1 MHYAIKK
8 TGKSIQNLY
17 SKKIMDTGNELK
29 KISELYKS
37 DKLEHGYIDIY
48 DSYFKK
54 IKDNELKILEIG
66 IADGKSL
73 LTWSDYF
80 KNSTIIGIDIHKID
94 IIQNKLNRKNIK
106 IYQGSQSDNIFI
118 KKIIYQYGNFDIIID
133 DGSHLTKDVKK
144 SFHLLFPSLNNNGLY
159 IVEDMQTSYNHFFGG
174 NPFDLKYSNSHMN
187 FFKNLTDRLNYQ
199 EIANPFYIKNKYD
212 SKIINISFYHNLV
225 FLRKGVNDKISKEVL
240 NHSYE
245 NMKYKEKSSRTG
257 NKLRYYVKY
266 KIFYKFY
273 TYSLFILNLIKKL
286 ILFRF

>member
-1 MHYAIKK
+1 
-8 TGKSIQNLY
+8 
-17 SKKIMDTGNELK
+17 MDTGNELK

-118 KKIIYQYGNFDIIID
+118 KKIIEQYGNFDIIID

>member
-1 MHYAIKK
+1 
-8 TGKSIQNLY
+8 
-17 SKKIMDTGNELK
+17 
-29 KISELYKS
+29 
-37 DKLEHGYIDIY
+37 
-48 DSYFKK
+48 
-54 IKDNELKILEIG
+54 
-66 IADGKSL
+66 
-73 LTWSDYF
+73 
-80 KNSTIIGIDIHKID
+80 
-94 IIQNKLNRKNIK
+94 
-106 IYQGSQSDNIFI
+106 
-118 KKIIYQYGNFDIIID
+118 
-133 DGSHLTKDVKK
+133 
-144 SFHLLFPSLNNNGLY
+144 
-159 IVEDMQTSYNHFFGG
+159 MQTSYNHFFGG

-225 FLRKGVNDKISKEVL
+225 FLRKGVNDKISKEVF

-245 NMKYKEKSSRTG
+245 NMQYKEKSRRTG